1 MEDFSLHI
9 LDIVEN
15 SIRAE
20 ASTIK
25 IEITEDTREN
35 IFMLRIT
42 DNGKGMD
49 ENVLNRID
57 DPFFTTKSCR
67 TFGLGIPFL
76 AQAAKECNGDMQI
89 KTREGEGSSIKAVF
103 QHDHIDRKPLGNIEK
118 TMAVLIAA
126 NPDIDFILEHKK
138 NDASYTLD
146 TADIKKDLDGIP
158 INNPHVIKILKNNI
172 SDWFNQVNNVIQ

>member
-25 IEITEDTREN
+25 IEITEDSREN
-35 IFMLRIT
+35 IFMLKIT

-49 ENVLNRID
+49 ENMRKRID

-67 TFGLGIPFL
+67 TFGLGIPLL
-76 AQAAKECNGDMQI
+76 AQAAKECNGDLQI
-89 KTREGEGSSIKAVF
+89 TTREGEGSSIKAVF
-103 QHDHIDRKPLGNIEK
+103 QHDHIDRKPLGNMEK
-118 TMAVLIAA
+118 TMTVLIAT
-126 NPDIDFILEHKK
+126 NPEIDFILEHKI
-138 NDASYTLD
+138 NDSSYTLD

-158 INNPHVIKILKNNI
+158 INNPHVIKIIKNDI
-172 SDWFNQVNNVIQ
+172 SAWLNQTNNVIQ